1 MLVSRGRRARFAGAT
16 CLGLTLALALSAC
29 GGSSGNQA
37 VQANPEQAS
46 AAPAAAAPAAPAADA
61 PAATAPKA
69 AAPAVAAPGAAAPV
83 AAPGAAAPAA
93 PDAGKAKAAP
103 AKTKT
108 KTKTTTDTAKAP
120 AAGPGAGAGAGGA
133 NAPCKAALA
142 PIVLGQVGTFSGLM
156 GQSIGGMKPGVQLWA
171 QDVNARGG
179 VQCHPIQLIQ
189 VDDQNDPQKAAAS
202 TEDLIVNK
210 KVVAFVGGNSPISF
224 PGIVR
229 TLDKYKI
236 PLIGGDGIDRTWQ
249 LNQYWFPQGGSPLAA
264 FAGAVAHAKQAL
276 GFTKTFLLYCAEG
289 AICLD
294 TNKSSKAKGG
304 MMDAAGVTLVG
315 AQQVTLTQPDYTASC
330 QLAKNAGAQFLFVL
344 VDAASMRRL
353 ARSCAS
359 IGYKVPIAGTAI
371 DFTATSPKDT
381 NLSSVGVYA
390 AAPVAPFPATDIPA
404 MKTFHAAFDKY
415 LPGQSPDQSVVEGWT
430 SGKLFEQA
438 VANVADKARAG
449 NVTTEMIYDGLYK
462 MKNETLD
469 GLVPGATFNRGSHA
483 TVKPCYF
490 NLKIKDGQ
498 YLAPYGSKVS
508 CLPFDP
514 TAG

>member
-1 MLVSRGRRARFAGAT
+1 
-16 CLGLTLALALSAC
+16 
-29 GGSSGNQA
+29 
-37 VQANPEQAS
+37 
-46 AAPAAAAPAAPAADA
+46 
-61 PAATAPKA
+61 
-69 AAPAVAAPGAAAPV
+69 
-83 AAPGAAAPAA
+83 
-93 PDAGKAKAAP
+93 
-103 AKTKT
+103 
-108 KTKTTTDTAKAP
+108 
-120 AAGPGAGAGAGGA
+120 
-133 NAPCKAALA
+133 
-142 PIVLGQVGTFSGLM
+142 
-156 GQSIGGMKPGVQLWA
+156 
-171 QDVNARGG
+171 VNARGG

-315 AQQVTLTQPDYTASC
+315 SQQVTLTQPDYTASC
-330 QLAKNAGAQFLFVL
+330 QLAKNAGAQFMFVL